1 MIQKNLNKKKKL
13 LILGSSGML
22 AADLIKVFKADKK
35 YQPKAD
41 KPRAYKITAWD
52 REDLDITNEEAV
64 NKKISKLKPD
74 IIINA
79 AAYTA
84 VDKCETEFDKALLIN
99 GYALRFLSE
108 AALKIGA
115 ILVHYST
122 DYVFNGEN
130 PKGYKEN
137 DEPNPVS
144 AYGQSKFVG
153 EQMILL
159 TEANSF
165 DGCGGCALNRGGCA
179 KAASKVKPF
188 KYYLI
193 RTSWLYGRNGKNFV
207 DTMIS
212 LGQKLSELK
221 VVNDQFG
228 KPTCTLDLAKKT
240 REIIEK
246 KLPFGIYHFTNET
259 GKKGISWYEFARE
272 IFRIKKM
279 KIKIKPVTTKEF
291 YGADKTRL
299 AKRPKYSMLISTKL
313 PQVRDWKRALKD
325 YLLN

>member
-1 MIQKNLNKKKKL
+1 MAQKRSKNARKI

-22 AADLIKVFKADKK
+22 AADLIKVFREKEK
-35 YQPKAD
+35 
-41 KPRAYKITAWD
+41 YKITAWD
-52 REDLDITNEEAV
+52 RDDLDITNEEAV

-108 AALKIGA
+108 SALKIGA

-130 PKGYKEN
+130 SKGYKED

-144 AYGQSKFVG
+144 SYGQSKFVG

-159 TEANSF
+159 AEANNYG
-165 DGCGGCALNRGGCA
+165 GCGGCALSRGKCA
-179 KAASKVKPF
+179 KAASKIKPF

-193 RTSWLYGRNGKNFV
+193 RTSWLYGHNGKNFV

-212 LGQKLSELK
+212 LGQSRGLGTELK

-228 KPTCTLDLAKKT
+228 KPTYTLDLAKKT

-246 KLPFGIYHFTNET
+246 NLPFGAYHFTNET
-259 GKKGISWYEFARE
+259 GKKGISWYDFARE
-272 IFRIKKM
+272 FFKIKK
-279 KIKIKPVTTKEF
+279 IKVKVKPVTTKEF

-299 AKRPKYSMLISTKL
+299 AKRPKYSMLVNTKL
-313 PQVRDWKRALKD
+313 PRARDWKKALKD
-325 YLLN
+325 YLLS